1 MLRPYHTGQDRK
13 STRLNSSHGYISYA
27 VFCLKKKK
35 IDDGP
40 VERGRHCHQHGVGYA
55 LQETEEIAA
64 KPPMNRLR
72 ARIGRYR
79 WHVRLTR
86 RRAEYLCE
94 TAQRTLAAARWLCE
108 RRWEMP
114 GMPAEHHN
122 VQRDGMRVVEGFG
135 AAQNIVVGIGL
146 DAAIQELMARSHL
159 VDQPRPTPVNAEHH
173 RVAPYHGQFPGR
185 IASGAFQS
193 ELIDFEDDCAPTI
206 DQHHVRSQCPRRL
219 VEAETFYGARWRQQ
233 VDSLGWK

>member
-1 MLRPYHTGQDRK
+1 MQHIVEILAEIREALSIESDRK
-13 STRLNSSHGYISYA
+13 VDEARADCLCQLADDPVAFGDMRQHVALRLHRIGKIA
-27 VFCLKKKK
+27 GKGEDRVVAARAEIARQIA

-40 VERGRHCHQHGVGYA
+40 VERCRHRHQHGVGYA

-72 ARIGRYR
+72 VRIGRYR

-86 RRAEYLCE
+86 RRAEHLCE

-122 VQRDGMRVVEGFG
+122 
-135 AAQNIVVGIGL
+135 
-146 DAAIQELMARSHL
+146 
-159 VDQPRPTPVNAEHH
+159 
-173 RVAPYHGQFPGR
+173 
-185 IASGAFQS
+185 
-193 ELIDFEDDCAPTI
+193 
-206 DQHHVRSQCPRRL
+206 
-219 VEAETFYGARWRQQ
+219 
-233 VDSLGWK
+233 